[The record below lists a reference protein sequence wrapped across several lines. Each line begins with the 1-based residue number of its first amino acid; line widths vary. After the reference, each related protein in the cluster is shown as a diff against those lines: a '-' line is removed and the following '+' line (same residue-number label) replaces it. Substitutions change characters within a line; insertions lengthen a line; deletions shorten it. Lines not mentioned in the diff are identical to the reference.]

1 MSEKPLKVVF
11 EPGCFDS
18 FEGSQEELD
27 ELIKLIEEQVA
38 SGEFFENSQ
47 EVDDVAF
54 SELSDEEQAV
64 ILQALG
70 NDGSNRKLQ

>member
-1 MSEKPLKVVF
+1 MSDKPMKVVF

-18 FEGSQEELD
+18 FDGTQEELD

-54 SELSDEEQAV
+54 SELSDEEQAA